1 MSLIKTILA
10 VLYTIFALV
19 GYLIIGLPAYL
30 LGFLGLKRPMS
41 RVIHWLAHIWGKGI
55 IALSGSSVEVIG
67 KEYIPKSG
75 NVCFVSNHSGVV
87 DILVAVAYI
96 NRPFGFI
103 AKKELSY
110 IPLLNIWILILG
122 GLFIDRKNIRK
133 ALKTIN
139 NGIKR
144 IETGGA
150 MLIFPEGT
158 RSKGRGLLPFHTG
171 SIKLA
176 THSKAIIV
184 PIAISGSYEVF
195 EKNYRVNAVPIRVV
209 FFPPI
214 DTAQMSPEDRRHKL
228 VDQVRDIIASEI
240 T

>member
-1 MSLIKTILA
+1 
-10 VLYTIFALV
+10 
-19 GYLIIGLPAYL
+19 
-30 LGFLGLKRPMS
+30 
-41 RVIHWLAHIWGKGI
+41 
-55 IALSGSSVEVIG
+55 
-67 KEYIPKSG
+67 
-75 NVCFVSNHSGVV
+75 
-87 DILVAVAYI
+87 
-96 NRPFGFI
+96 
-103 AKKELSY
+103 
-110 IPLLNIWILILG
+110 
-122 GLFIDRKNIRK
+122 
-133 ALKTIN
+133 
-139 NGIKR
+139 
-144 IETGGA
+144 